1 MNWGDKPYNNFNY
14 YMKNKFGHKIIKLSL
29 DGGFYCPNRD
39 GTKGY
44 GGCIFCSSMGSGE
57 FAGNP
62 LHSIENQIMTQKN
75 ILKKK
80 WPSGKFIAYFQN
92 FSNTYGDPFHLRDIY
107 FQALKDNDV
116 VGIAIAT
123 RPDCLNDEVIKLLS
137 DLNKI
142 TYLWVELGIQTTN
155 AKSLELL
162 NTRYTVKEFYDSVC
176 KLKKEN
182 IEVVAHQILGIP
194 GESKK
199 DMIKTAK
206 DISDT
211 GITGIK
217 LHMLN
222 ILKDTGL
229 EELYYK
235 DEFYIM
241 NINEYIELV
250 VDILEILPQNIV
262 IHRLTGDGA
271 KNILIKPKWIL
282 NKRAV
287 LNGILREMKIRNT
300 YQGKKLY

>member
-1 MNWGDKPYNNFNY
+1 MKWGDKPYNNFNY

-44 GGCIFCSSMGSGE
+44 GGCIFCSSRGSGE

-62 LHSIENQIMTQKN
+62 LYSIENQIITQKN
-75 ILKKK
+75 ILKRK
-80 WPSGKFIAYFQN
+80 WPNGKFIAYFQN
-92 FSNTYGDPFHLRDIY
+92 FSNTYGDPSHLRDMY
-107 FQALKDNDV
+107 FQALNDNDI

-137 DLNKI
+137 QLNKI
-142 TYLWVELGIQTTN
+142 TYLWIELGIQTTN
-155 AKSLELL
+155 SKSLELL
-162 NTRYTVKEFYDSVC
+162 NTRYTVEEFYESVY
-176 KLKKEN
+176 KLRKEN

-194 GESKK
+194 SENKK
-199 DMIKTAK
+199 DMIKTAN
-206 DISDT
+206 DISKSYVT
-211 GITGIK
+211 GLK

-222 ILKDTGL
+222 ILKDTKL

-241 NINEYIELV
+241 NVNEYIDLV
-250 VDILEILPQNIV
+250 VDILEILPPNIV
-262 IHRLTGDGA
+262 IHRLTGDGP
-271 KNILIKPKWIL
+271 KNILIEPKWIL
-282 NKRAV
+282 NKRGV
-287 LNGILREMKIRNT
+287 LNGILKEMRIRNT